1 MNNIP
6 CESSLFL
13 LYSIQSSDIV
23 LIIKDINV
31 ELLFIKVI
39 HLTVAL
45 IINKKLEIIKTKSC
59 LNNNNRGIM
68 YPDWTD
74 ILKKKGKKSIEN
86 VPETFSI

>member
-74 ILKKKGKKSIEN
+74 ILKKGKN